1 MVSDNTVRLAAA
13 KAIVTLQQ
21 RVTDKMATLQAIEKK
36 AIEARAP
43 VSAIALLLKE
53 ERASATALEVEA
65 TAAALQLVLTN
76 TYSSAPPPPSSGGDN
91 AIVAMLHMQVCGI

>member
-1 MVSDNTVRLAAA
+1 MVSDNIVRLATA
-13 KAIVTLQQ
+13 KAIVILQQ
-21 RVTDKMATLQAIEKK
+21 RVTDKMATLQATEKK
-36 AIEARAP
+36 ATEARAP
-43 VSAIALLLKE
+43 VLAIALLLKE

-76 TYSSAPPPPSSGGDN
+76 TYSSVPPPPSSGGDN